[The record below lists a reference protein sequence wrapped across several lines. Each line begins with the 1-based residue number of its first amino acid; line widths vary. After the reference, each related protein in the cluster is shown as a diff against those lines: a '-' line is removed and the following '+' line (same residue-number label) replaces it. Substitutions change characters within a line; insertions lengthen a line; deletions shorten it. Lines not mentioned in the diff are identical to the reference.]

1 MKYFD
6 AFSGIG
12 GFSEGIHRTCPDWE
26 CVGNSDI
33 DKYAN
38 SIYANHFKE
47 VKQYGDITKVDKLPE
62 GTDMLCCGFPCQS
75 FSIAG
80 KRRGFEDTRGT
91 MFFEIAR
98 LCKASKPKYL
108 VLENVKGL
116 LNHDKGETFRVIIQT
131 LDELGYDAEWR
142 VLNSKNFGVPQN
154 RERVF
159 IVCHLRGI
167 PFGQV
172 FPVGENDSETD
183 KSDKEGGNAIIVKGM
198 LSEDG
203 WDKRHENIRRVYGSE
218 GISPTIPTVTRGG
231 HMTKIMVNEIQ
242 TKVSVRKNK
251 VDIEGLK
258 ALLRNSKSMSNKEIA
273 EKLGVPMTMVEHWF
287 RTDDCFS
294 IPDAELWTRLKEIL
308 GIKTGEFD
316 AQIMEFE
323 ERDGVFEKGNRAYDV
338 EGLAP
343 TLTRTEKG
351 EKIIATYRHS
361 FKDFKGYEDCS
372 PSIKSSEGSGN
383 QIIINKIRRL
393 TPKECE
399 RLQGFPDDW
408 TRYGADGKEISDTK
422 RYKMCGNAV
431 TVNVIE
437 YVMKRLFKAMGLE
450 VGK

>member
-38 SIYANHFKE
+38 SVYANHFKE

-62 GTDMLCCGFPCQS
+62 GTDMLCGGFPCQS

-172 FPVGENDSETD
+172 FPVGEGDSETD

-218 GISPTIPTVTRGG
+218 GISPTIPTGTGG
-231 HMTKIMVNEIQ
+231 GVMTKIMVNEIQ
-242 TKVSVRKNK
+242 
-251 VDIEGLK
+251 D
-258 ALLRNSKSMSNKEIA
+258 
-273 EKLGVPMTMVEHWF
+273 
-287 RTDDCFS
+287 
-294 IPDAELWTRLKEIL
+294 
-308 GIKTGEFD
+308 
-316 AQIMEFE
+316 
-323 ERDGVFEKGNRAYDV
+323 
-338 EGLAP
+338 P

-351 EKIIATYRHS
+351 EKLIATYRHS

-393 TPKECE
+393 TPNECE

-408 TRYGADGKEISDTK
+408 TRYGADGKEISDTQ

-450 VGK
+450 VEK

>member
-172 FPVGENDSETD
+172 FPVGE
-183 KSDKEGGNAIIVKGM
+183 
-198 LSEDG
+198 
-203 WDKRHENIRRVYGSE
+203 
-218 GISPTIPTVTRGG
+218 
-231 HMTKIMVNEIQ
+231 
-242 TKVSVRKNK
+242 
-251 VDIEGLK
+251 
-258 ALLRNSKSMSNKEIA
+258 
-273 EKLGVPMTMVEHWF
+273 
-287 RTDDCFS
+287 DD
-294 IPDAELWTRLKEIL
+294 E
-308 GIKTGEFD
+308 
-316 AQIMEFE
+316 
-323 ERDGVFEKGNRAYDV
+323 
-338 EGLAP
+338 
-343 TLTRTEKG
+343 
-351 EKIIATYRHS
+351 
-361 FKDFKGYEDCS
+361 
-372 PSIKSSEGSGN
+372 
-383 QIIINKIRRL
+383 
-393 TPKECE
+393 
-399 RLQGFPDDW
+399 
-408 TRYGADGKEISDTK
+408 
-422 RYKMCGNAV
+422 
-431 TVNVIE
+431 
-437 YVMKRLFKAMGLE
+437 
-450 VGK
+450 